1 MSVLIDVIIIAVFLF
16 PVFKYWHKGLMQ
28 AILGVGKFIAAVIA
42 AVILGRP
49 IALLVNN
56 VFSLGWMS
64 AVLTYIA
71 VFLIALLVFSI
82 LCLSLKSIKIPIIST
97 LDKIL
102 GLCLGILIGVLSAAT
117 VATVAHSF
125 FEFISTVSGN
135 QDVMNCYYGS
145 RVFKFVNEIGIFGF
159 IRSLA

>member
-28 AILGVGKFIAAVIA
+28 AILGVGKFFAAIIA

-56 VFSLGWMS
+56 IFSLEWMS
-64 AVLTYIA
+64 AILAYIA

-82 LCLSLKSIKIPIIST
+82 LCHSLKSIKIPILST

-102 GLCLGILIGVLSAAT
+102 GLCLGIVIGVLSAAT
-117 VATVAHSF
+117 VATVGHSVF
-125 FEFISTVSGN
+125 DFISTVSGN
-135 QDVMNCYYGS
+135 QDVMSCYHS
-145 RVFKFVNEIGIFGF
+145 SHVFKFVNEIGIFGF
-159 IRSLA
+159 IRDLI